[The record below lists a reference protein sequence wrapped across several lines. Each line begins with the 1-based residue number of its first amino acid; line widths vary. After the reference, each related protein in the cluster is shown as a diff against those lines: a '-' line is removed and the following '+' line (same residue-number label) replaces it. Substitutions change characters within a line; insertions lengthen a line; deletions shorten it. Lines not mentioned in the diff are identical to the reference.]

1 MKLQFGKLSANTLK
15 VCGIDE
21 KELLNT
27 MAQAIDI
34 PNSWLPK
41 NLRNETSDSVNA
53 ADILKRQAK
62 RKAKRQAQNN
72 KFVNMENEKVLQT
85 ERIARYRQ
93 QIEQGEEISFEE
105 REEMIDLAYLKCF
118 ASFVELGILEPLSE
132 DDCE

>member
-1 MKLQFGKLSANTLK
+1 MKLQFGKLSVNTLK

-34 PNSWLPK
+34 PNSWLPI
-41 NLRNETSDSVNA
+41 NLRSKKEESVNA
-53 ADILKRQAK
+53 ASILKKQAKRQAK
-62 RKAKRQAQNN
+62 KN
-72 KFVNMENEKVLQT
+72 KLVNMENEKVLQT